1 MSWRN
6 KNIRRIDETN
16 SWNNVT
22 QKQQSNLEQ
31 QHEPLVRFSF
41 DTTPELMPKNSW
53 TALEDPINEELL
65 GNDSCIDQYANRN
78 PSTFSL
84 DQYSTKLPTHVSAEL
99 REHALRVEKE
109 IGAGR
114 DEG

>member
-6 KNIRRIDETN
+6 KSIRRIDETN
-16 SWNNVT
+16 SWNSVT
-22 QKQQSNLEQ
+22 QKQQRNH
-31 QHEPLVRFSF
+31 HEPLVRFSF
-41 DTTPELMPKNSW
+41 DTTPELMPQNSW
-53 TALEDPINEELL
+53 TALEDPINESLL
-65 GNDSCIDQYANRN
+65 GNDDTCVDQYANRN
-78 PSTFSL
+78 PSTFTL
-84 DQYSTKLPTHVSAEL
+84 DQYSTKLPTNVSVEL